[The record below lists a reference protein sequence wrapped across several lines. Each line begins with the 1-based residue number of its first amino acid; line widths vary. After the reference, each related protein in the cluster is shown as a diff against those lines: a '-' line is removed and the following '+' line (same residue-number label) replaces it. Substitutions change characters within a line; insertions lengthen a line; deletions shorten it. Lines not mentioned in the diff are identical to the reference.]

1 MVINIEAI
9 FRHTDGKVKFT
20 KTVKIFGIV
29 IYRYMSVSNMDD
41 SNRTVGFTS
50 MPDQT
55 QWVDD

>member
-1 MVINIEAI
+1 MVIDIEAI
-9 FRHTDGKVKFT
+9 SRHTDGKEKFT
-20 KTVKIFGIV
+20 RIVKIFGIPV
-29 IYRYMSVSNMDD
+29 YRYSYVSDVDD

>member
-9 FRHTDGKVKFT
+9 FRHTDGKEQFT

-29 IYRYMSVSNMDD
+29 VYRYISVSDVDD
-41 SNRTVGFTS
+41 SNRTVGFTG
-50 MPDQT
+50 MPDQL

>member
-9 FRHTDGKVKFT
+9 SRHADGKEQFT

-29 IYRYMSVSNMDD
+29 VYRYMAVSDVDD
-41 SNRTVGFTS
+41 SNRTVGFAS
-50 MPDQT
+50 MPDLT

>member
-9 FRHTDGKVKFT
+9 FQHTDGKWQFT

-29 IYRYMSVSNMDD
+29 VYRYMSVSDVDD
-41 SNRTVGFTS
+41 SNRTVGFAS